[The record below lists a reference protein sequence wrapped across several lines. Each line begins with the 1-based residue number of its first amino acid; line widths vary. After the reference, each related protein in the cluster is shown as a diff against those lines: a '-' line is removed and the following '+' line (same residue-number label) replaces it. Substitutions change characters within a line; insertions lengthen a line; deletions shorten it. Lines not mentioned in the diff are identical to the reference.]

1 MTQTETV
8 KVEDIKTKQQ
18 LNDKYQIDNT
28 PPPPYDAPHVF
39 ITDPQ
44 NASEK
49 VKQVD
54 IVEPKLETPEEIE
67 QNDTQ
72 RKFSKYWLDNFL
84 NGVKTTK
91 QVLQELN
98 DQAIA
103 DVLSEEVMAPKVDA
117 EIDPVFIDDDEIFSK
132 DNLTDQD
139 KEFAR

>member
-28 PPPPYDAPHVF
+28 PPPPYDAPHVC